1 MRIAF
6 QQMLWSV
13 LMMMALIE
21 FPEKKRYSL
30 ALAGVQWFITHERI
44 MFYRRMNIL
53 QACAKHTDG
62 VQWELRRRLIDYFM
76 LSAA

>member
-21 FPEKKRYSL
+21 FPEKKRCSL
-30 ALAGVQWFITHERI
+30 ALCWSAVVYNSRKDYV
-44 MFYRRMNIL
+44 YRRMNIL

-62 VQWELRRRLIDYFM
+62 VQ
-76 LSAA
+76 